1 MRQTVVDKNVSSL
14 KTFSVSVSGDHIMTE
29 DGRSAIVVRVGEKM
43 AQLEVAR
50 FPADDRRGPGLVVV
64 SNVARQSTIL
74 IIIIVIII
82 MHLGSR
88 VVSVLD
94 SGAEVLGSNRSRD
107 AVA

>member
-14 KTFSVSVSGDHIMTE
+14 NTFGVSVSGDHIMTE
-29 DGRSAIVVRVGEKM
+29 DGRSAIVVRVGENM
-43 AQLEVAR
+43 GQLEVAR

-74 IIIIVIII
+74 IIIVIII

-94 SGAEVLGSNRSRD
+94 SGAEGLGSNRSRD
-107 AVA
+107 AVG

>member
-1 MRQTVVDKNVSSL
+1 MRQTVVDKIVSSL
-14 KTFSVSVSGDHIMTE
+14 NTFSVSVSGDHIMTE

-74 IIIIVIII
+74 IIIVIII

-107 AVA
+107 AVG